1 MGHPMSDATYQALL
15 RKAARHRDAGRVAE
29 AIATY
34 RQLLSRWP
42 QSPTV
47 WYNLAWLQ
55 RRAGQFDEA
64 LASYDQALHRGAER
78 PQEIHLN
85 RAVILSHDLHRYSAA
100 ERELAAALSL
110 DSAYVPALMNLGNL
124 HEDLGRRE
132 AAAGV
137 YERILQLDPSRLGIL
152 ARYAFLQKFSDPADP
167 LIERLRSAGADA
179 AAGTGERAAAAFALG
194 RALDA
199 CRQYEAAFQA
209 YALGNR
215 LSRDSAG
222 PRFRPYDR
230 AAQERLIDRIIAAFP
245 APAPAAPGA
254 GSPPHPVFVLGMFRS
269 GSTLLEQLLA
279 GHPAVTP
286 GGELDLLPRLAEQV
300 LAPYPEGAASAPG
313 PQIAAAAARYRSS
326 LAAVFPHAELVTDKR
341 PDNFLYIGL
350 IKCLFPRA
358 KIVHTVRDPLDNC
371 LSVFFL
377 HLDQRMSYALD
388 LMDTAHYYGQYRRL
402 MTHWRRLFAS
412 DIHDVSY
419 DALVRDPRPI
429 MEKLTAFLGLEWNER
444 CLQPSAAE
452 HAVRTASVWQ
462 VREPLY
468 RSSSGRAQHYL
479 TQLEAV
485 REHLAVAAPAD
496 PAAMEPGPQ
505 PA

>member
-1 MGHPMSDATYQALL
+1 MPPRMSDPTYQVLL
-15 RKAARHRDAGRVAE
+15 RKAARHRDAGRIAE
-29 AIATY
+29 AIAAY

-55 RRAGQFDEA
+55 RRAGRFEEA
-64 LASYDQALHRGAER
+64 LAAYDQALHRGGER
-78 PQEIHLN
+78 PEEIHLN
-85 RAVILSHDLHRYSAA
+85 RALILAHDLHRYADA
-100 ERELAAALSL
+100 ERELEAALGL
-110 DSAYVPALMNLGNL
+110 NATYVPALMNLGNL

-132 AAAGV
+132 AAAHI
-137 YERILQLDPSRLGIL
+137 YERILELDPARYAIL
-152 ARYAFLQKFSDPADP
+152 ARYAYLRKFSDPADP
-167 LIERLRSAGADA
+167 LIARLRSAVEDV
-179 AAGTGERAAAAFALG
+179 AAGSGERAAAGFALG

-199 CRQYEAAFQA
+199 CREYQAAFEA
-209 YALGNR
+209 YVLANR

-245 APAPAAPGA
+245 VTTPAPAVTDPA
-254 GSPPHPVFVLGMFRS
+254 PHPIFVLGMFRS

-286 GGELDLLPRLAEQV
+286 GGELELLPQIAEQV
-300 LAPYPEGAASAPG
+300 LAPYPEGAASAAAPR
-313 PQIAAAAARYRSS
+313 IEAAASGYRGS
-326 LAAVFPHAELVTDKR
+326 LRAVFPHADLVTDKR

-350 IKCLFPRA
+350 IKRLFPRA
-358 KIVHTVRDPLDNC
+358 KIVNTVRDPLDNC

-388 LMDTAHYYGQYRRL
+388 LMDIAHYYGQYRRL
-402 MTHWRRLFAS
+402 MAHWNRLFAS
-412 DIHDVSY
+412 EIHDVDY
-419 DALVRDPRPI
+419 DALVREPRPV
-429 MEKLTAFLGLEWNER
+429 MMKLTEFLGLEWSER
-444 CLQPSAAE
+444 CLQPCASE

-468 RSSSGRAQHYL
+468 RSSSGRARHYPA
-479 TQLEAV
+479 QLEKI
-485 REHLAVAAPAD
+485 RQYLAVDAPERVAI
-496 PAAMEPGPQ
+496 EPRS
-505 PA
+505 A